1 MANFYSSNRQC
12 ILQIFDN
19 IVDPW
24 LQAVQ
29 LRRAAR
35 EEVQA
40 RKRLVGVYNYVQYLL
55 KYTLIIYQVGGAGHP
70 PTLVA
75 VLPLL
80 DSLVPSAEALVTRLT
95 SCVED
100 VETARLG
107 GGHITTFTVPRW
119 AGQ

>member
-1 MANFYSSNRQC
+1 MN
-12 ILQIFDN
+12 
-19 IVDPW
+19 
-24 LQAVQ
+24 
-29 LRRAAR
+29 
-35 EEVQA
+35 
-40 RKRLVGVYNYVQYLL
+40 
-55 KYTLIIYQVGGAGHP
+55 QVGGAGHP

-107 GGHITTFTVPRW
+107 GGHITTFTMLRW
-119 AGQ
+119 AGE